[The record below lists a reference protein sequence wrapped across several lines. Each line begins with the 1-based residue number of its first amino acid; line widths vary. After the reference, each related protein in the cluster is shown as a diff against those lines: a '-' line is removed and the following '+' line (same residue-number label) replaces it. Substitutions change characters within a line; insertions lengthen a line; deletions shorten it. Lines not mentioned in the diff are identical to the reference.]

1 MPFNTS
7 FIVREDEIILL
18 EDEEEEEGLPAGWLF
33 ETMGP

>member
-18 EDEEEEEGLPAGWLF
+18 EDEEEEGFPAGWLF

>member
-18 EDEEEEEGLPAGWLF
+18 EDEEEEGLLPAGWLF